1 MRHDLK
7 LITSMSD
14 DAQLTKGERM
24 SKMSQKEAV
33 FQAVC
38 NVTGHTGEGQVSI
51 SKEQRGQVNAILFEG
66 FRSGAIELDREYT
79 DSDLKS
85 YVSGLQSN
93 WLRKD
98 KRLNGGTQY
107 VAKNPGS
114 RAGSTDPQLK
124 AMRALLSTLTDE
136 SERAEVQG
144 YIDAKVAEINATKQ
158 AKSVDFSALPAD
170 LAAKFGK

>member
-1 MRHDLK
+1 
-7 LITSMSD
+7 
-14 DAQLTKGERM
+14 M
-24 SKMSQKEAV
+24 SKLSQKEAV
-33 FQAVC
+33 FVAVC
-38 NVTGHTGEGQVSI
+38 QVTGHTGEGQVSI
-51 SKEQRGQVNAILFEG
+51 TKEQRAQVNAILFEG
-66 FRSGAIELDREYT
+66 FKSGKIELDREYS
-79 DSDLKS
+79 DSGLKG

-114 RAGSTDPQLK
+114 RAGSSDPQLK

-136 SERAEVQG
+136 AEIAEVQSH
-144 YIDAKVAEINATKQ
+144 IDMRVAAIASEKQ
-158 AKSVDFSALPAD
+158 AKTVDFSALPAD